1 MSISTA
7 TNDEAA
13 DISHALQMLQGV
25 LDAQRAAFLS
35 ELPVSLAT
43 RRDRLDRALA
53 MLMKYREP
61 FLAAITQDFP
71 GRPLEWTTL
80 AEIFAPSQVFDA
92 ARKNVHRWM
101 RDERRKAPVPFNLF
115 GAGARIQYQPLGV
128 VGIMSA
134 WNAPLNLVL
143 VPLATTLAA
152 GNRAML
158 CPSDLM
164 PNVAAVLD
172 EAVRAYFAPEELAV
186 VRGGLAVSKAFSQ
199 LQFDHLMF
207 TGSSPVGAEIA
218 ATAGRNLVPV
228 TLELGGKCPVVIA
241 PDADLDDTAKRLIA
255 AKTYNGSQAC
265 LAPDHLFVPR
275 AKLDALVAG
284 LDRATA
290 DLYPGGAANEHYCS
304 IVSPRHF
311 QRLQTILDEARQL
324 GADIRPL
331 GLQVGEPASDPQA
344 RRMVPHLVIGA
355 PPHSRAMQDELF
367 GPVMVVSAYDELAA
381 ACRQIV
387 SAPKPL
393 GLYVFSKQAA
403 TRRFVLD
410 RTFSGGVTENDA
422 LFHYS
427 VPDLP
432 FGGVG
437 RSGIGAYS
445 FGIEGFRR
453 FSHARAIYTQAGPR
467 SLMRVM
473 QPPYGKL
480 FDLVVRGTLDRLGR
494 RSASVAARKPRGI

>member
-1 MSISTA
+1 MS
-7 TNDEAA
+7 NDAA
-13 DISHALQMLQGV
+13 VTEVGIEQALPALQLT
-25 LDAQRAAFLS
+25 LDRQRAAFLA
-35 ELPVSLAT
+35 ELPVSLAV
-43 RRDRLDRALA
+43 RRDRLDRGLA
-53 MLMKYREP
+53 MLIRHRER
-61 FLAAITQDFP
+61 LHAAIMNDFP
-71 GRPLEWTTL
+71 GRPAEWTSL
-80 AEIFAPSQVFDA
+80 VEIFAPAQVFAA

-101 RDERRKAPVPFNLF
+101 RDERRKAPLPFSLF
-115 GAGARIQYQPLGV
+115 GARARIQYQPLGV

-158 CPSDLM
+158 CPSDQM

-186 VRGGLAVSKAFSQ
+186 AQGGLAVCKAFSQ

-207 TGSSPVGAEIA
+207 TGSSTVGAEIA

-241 PDADLDDTAKRLIA
+241 PDADLDDTAQRLIA
-255 AKTYNGSQAC
+255 AKTYNGGQAC

-275 AKLDALVAG
+275 AKLDALRTA
-284 LDRATA
+284 LDRAVA
-290 DLYPGGAANEHYCS
+290 ALYPGGAANSNYCAVVSERHY
-304 IVSPRHF
+304 
-311 QRLQTILDEARQL
+311 QRLQSILDEARQR
-324 GADIRPL
+324 GADIQPL
-331 GLQVGEPASDPQA
+331 GLAPGEAASDPA
-344 RRMVPHLVIGA
+344 TRRLVPHLVIDA
-355 PPHSRAMQDELF
+355 PSDTRVMRDELF
-367 GPVMVVSAYDELAA
+367 GPVMVVSGYDEIEA

-387 SAPKPL
+387 AAPKPL
-393 GLYVFSKQAA
+393 GLYVFAKNPAL
-403 TRRFVLD
+403 RRFVLD

-467 SLMRVM
+467 ALMRVM
-473 QPPYGKL
+473 QPPYGRL
-480 FDLVVRGTLDRLGR
+480 FDLVVRGYLDRLSR
-494 RSASVAARKPRGI
+494 RVKSAAAARKAVT